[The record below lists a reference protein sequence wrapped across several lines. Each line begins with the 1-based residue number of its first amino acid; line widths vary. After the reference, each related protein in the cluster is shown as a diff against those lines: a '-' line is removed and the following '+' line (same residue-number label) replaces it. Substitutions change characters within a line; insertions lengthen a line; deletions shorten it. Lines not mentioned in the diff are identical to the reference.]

1 MTAKKRIVAMVL
13 ALSVFSSTFGMI
25 GAAAADAESLE
36 TPEKPAFTVTVVS
49 AQTKP
54 VQAATATPPRRMHLQ
69 RVKTRTVSLH
79 RAPPILRAPALRAAI
94 PKAPAPM

>member
-49 AQTKP
+49 AGADEAGANMP
-54 VQAATATPPRRMHLQ
+54 PPPRGRCTCSECERGRRACTGH
-69 RVKTRTVSLH
+69 H
-79 RAPPILRAPALRAAI
+79 RF
-94 PKAPAPM
+94 

>member
-1 MTAKKRIVAMVL
+1 MTSKKRIVAMVL

-36 TPEKPAFTVTVVS
+36 APDKPAFT

-69 RVKTRTVSLH
+69 RVRTRTASLH
-79 RAPPILRAPALRAAI
+79 RAPPILRAPALRAATLR
-94 PKAPAPM
+94 APAPM